1 MRCRFDRVIF
11 QGQNGYCVY
20 AYKTEDSG
28 VPPEVAVRNGKTRQ
42 VRFTA
47 VGYNLVASN
56 AVDVDLD
63 GNWENTKYGYRLN
76 VSTCKEVMPTDSAGI
91 ISYLS
96 SGCIKGVGPETA
108 KAIVARFGPRTL
120 EVLDN
125 DPQQLLAIR
134 GIAAAKLQK
143 IVKSYEQTRVMR
155 DLMLYLTPL
164 GVSAKKANMIY
175 GEFGE
180 DSLAVVKRDPFQLCE
195 IKGFGFM
202 TVDAI
207 ARKTKVSLR
216 HPLRYA
222 GAIAYVLDE
231 ARISGHLFLPINET
245 VDRCHDLLNAE
256 CEEEIVSKEEIKQA
270 LARERSE
277 SRVYV
282 EGTRVYLAF
291 ERLCEVK
298 VAKRVVNM
306 LLHEASDVP
315 YGIDRAITMAEKRV
329 QQTLSE
335 SQRHAATLC
344 LGKPIS
350 IITGGPGSGKTTTLK
365 VILKAYALLHPGFE
379 ILLAAPTGRASRR
392 MEEQAGMSASTL
404 HSALGL
410 ITDEDSD
417 LNDKELLSADLVVV
431 DEFSMVDMR
440 LAYALFT
447 RLKPGVQLIMV
458 GDPDQLPSV
467 GAGNVLREFI
477 RSGLIPV
484 AMLDTVFRQA
494 ANSRIISNAYAV
506 NHNDTHLRYGDDFRQ
521 YEAHDSEA
529 AAQLVIKSYLDEIS
543 HYGIEGVQIL
553 TPLRKKGATSSNLL
567 NERIRELVNPADKLR
582 PELKCNGRVFR
593 VGDRVIQTTNK
604 SYASNGDIG
613 VITGFIKQD
622 DVAEVTIKF
631 LDGREELYT
640 MDAMDDLEFSYALT
654 IHKSQGA
661 EWPVV
666 IIPLLKEHFIML
678 KRNLLY
684 TAITRARKQ
693 VILVGQKQAVYMA
706 IHRCDVGQRNT
717 VLADR
722 IVAYYDR
729 EQKKQIS

>member
-1 MRCRFDRVIF
+1 
-11 QGQNGYCVY
+11 
-20 AYKTEDSG
+20 
-28 VPPEVAVRNGKTRQ
+28 
-42 VRFTA
+42 
-47 VGYNLVASN
+47 
-56 AVDVDLD
+56 
-63 GNWENTKYGYRLN
+63 
-76 VSTCKEVMPTDSAGI
+76 
-91 ISYLS
+91 
-96 SGCIKGVGPETA
+96 
-108 KAIVARFGPRTL
+108 
-120 EVLDN
+120 
-125 DPQQLLAIR
+125 
-134 GIAAAKLQK
+134 
-143 IVKSYEQTRVMR
+143 
-155 DLMLYLTPL
+155 
-164 GVSAKKANMIY
+164 MIY

-207 ARKTKVSLR
+207 ARKTKVSLK

-277 SRVYV
+277 SKVYV

-392 MEEQAGMSASTL
+392 MEEQTGMSASTL

-543 HYGIEGVQIL
+543 HYGIEGIQIL

-622 DVAEVTIKF
+622 DDAEVTIKF
-631 LDGREELYT
+631 LDGRKELYT

>member
-1 MRCRFDRVIF
+1 
-11 QGQNGYCVY
+11 
-20 AYKTEDSG
+20 
-28 VPPEVAVRNGKTRQ
+28 
-42 VRFTA
+42 
-47 VGYNLVASN
+47 
-56 AVDVDLD
+56 
-63 GNWENTKYGYRLN
+63 
-76 VSTCKEVMPTDSAGI
+76 
-91 ISYLS
+91 
-96 SGCIKGVGPETA
+96 
-108 KAIVARFGPRTL
+108 
-120 EVLDN
+120 
-125 DPQQLLAIR
+125 
-134 GIAAAKLQK
+134 
-143 IVKSYEQTRVMR
+143 MR

-661 EWPVV
+661 EYCVPYGGNF
-666 IIPLLKEHFIML
+666 E
-678 KRNLLY
+678 
-684 TAITRARKQ
+684 
-693 VILVGQKQAVYMA
+693 G
-706 IHRCDVGQRNT
+706 RCCVLPWTSNT
-717 VLADR
+717 VCIWLCWCNRCKPKKPVFAS
-722 IVAYYDR
+722 ILGTEAAWR
-729 EQKKQIS
+729 EANHGHD